1 MKTVTNK
8 TQKPLTI
15 PLPRGKTLHLGF
27 GKTAAITAN
36 ASEHPPLK
44 KLVDAGQIEI
54 HDEGSPSAEGAGG
67 GEAGRAWMPGHG
79 SRAGHRGGDRWAP
92 DPGSSGRRL
101 RLLLPPLPVHHQ
113 FGGKPSMVSW
123 SSAGLGSWSIRPVQ
137 ESGVTI
143 PSNKGFN
150 GDSRPVILDRHFEST
165 RDPWAA
171 QLDVAASVMHGVFDQ
186 VAE

>member
-36 ASEHPPLK
+36 ASEHPQLK

-67 GEAGRAWMPGHG
+67 GKAGRAWTPGHG
-79 SRAGHRGGDRWAP
+79 SRAGHRGGDR
-92 DPGSSGRRL
+92 
-101 RLLLPPLPVHHQ
+101 
-113 FGGKPSMVSW
+113 
-123 SSAGLGSWSIRPVQ
+123 
-137 ESGVTI
+137 
-143 PSNKGFN
+143 
-150 GDSRPVILDRHFEST
+150 
-165 RDPWAA
+165 
-171 QLDVAASVMHGVFDQ
+171 
-186 VAE
+186 